1 MDTPSHPSITLSSEQ
16 RVENGVVYTDD
27 VARQRAIAYDMLREF
42 SAKRAAYYRD
52 SSKISLKKLSMAKM
66 SSCSPPA
73 ALPPLKS
80 SCLRRSAPAKV
91 PRKRSWAACGE
102 ALIANNFLHDT
113 PRYRGI

>member
-16 RVENGVVYTDD
+16 RVEDAAVYTDD

-52 SSKISLKKLSMAKM
+52 SSKINLKKLLGKDVIMFAA
-66 SSCSPPA
+66 A

-80 SCLRRSAPAKV
+80 SCLRRSAPAKA
-91 PRKRSWAACGE
+91 PARKRSWATCGR
-102 ALIANNFLHDT
+102 H
-113 PRYRGI
+113 